1 MYAFKKIILSSHC
14 VDGETEALIGSHNTV
29 RIISPPKC
37 YLATSL
43 DGIYSKNGENFQNL
57 AMACAKHVYA
67 SPLGNLGDSLPLV
80 LCVRRKL
87 SQGVT

>member
-57 AMACAKHVYA
+57 AMACANMSMPHLWA
-67 SPLGNLGDSLPLV
+67 ILGTVFLIV